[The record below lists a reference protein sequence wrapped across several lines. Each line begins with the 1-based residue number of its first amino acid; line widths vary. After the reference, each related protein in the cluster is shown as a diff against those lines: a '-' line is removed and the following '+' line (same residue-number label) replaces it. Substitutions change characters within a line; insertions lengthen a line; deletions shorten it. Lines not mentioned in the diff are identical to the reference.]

1 LGDYVHWHL
10 KGQKEKVEKFNNRWF
25 GPYRVQYRLS
35 NNTALLVTVVYFR
48 PNPFIVNI
56 NKLKLYKFFE
66 DHQLVTI
73 ATKILPKGLD
83 NQQKEDN
90 ITNDRAKEQTTQ
102 TIGL

>member
-1 LGDYVHWHL
+1 
-10 KGQKEKVEKFNNRWF
+10 
-25 GPYRVQYRLS
+25 
-35 NNTALLVTVVYFR
+35 VVYFR

-66 DHQLVTI
+66 DQQLVTI